1 MKQQSTHEFPK
12 SNKKQGSLEE
22 ILIFVYKKTYSA
34 KCTYEFFFTS
44 MCLIKNRN
52 NAFLIKI
59 SIM

>member
-44 MCLIKNRN
+44 MCLIKN
-52 NAFLIKI
+52 
-59 SIM
+59 